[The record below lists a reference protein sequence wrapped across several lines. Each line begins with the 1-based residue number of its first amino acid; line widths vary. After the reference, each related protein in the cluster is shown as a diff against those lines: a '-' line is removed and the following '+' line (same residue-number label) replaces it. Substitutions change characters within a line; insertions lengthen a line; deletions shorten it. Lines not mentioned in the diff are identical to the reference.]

1 VTAGLAALVAF
12 VALGAWAA
20 AHGDEPAL
28 AEERVVVAPF
38 VNLTGDPEFDALG
51 RMAAEWVTQGL
62 SEARLG
68 EPVPT
73 ETAVA
78 SARHADSAV
87 ARAGGDRM
95 QLLARE
101 TRAAL
106 VVTGAI
112 YRTGDS
118 VALHAQI
125 TDARHGR
132 VVRALDPVVA
142 PAAAPAPAVAELAGG
157 CSAPRTAVSTCG
169 STSGSMGG
177 IARSA
182 VDGAPPELRAVPRGA
197 PSAACRLRQPR
208 RGGDARAPAA
218 LRTRSYNRVRPAGA
232 PDGEHVR
239 QHGALGRRRLA
250 PAAAQRAPVRLTPF
264 EAATADVLRT
274 WVASD
279 LGAAYAAARRAAA
292 LEPGGAMTMQVALVA
307 IRLTGR
313 ARRSPCCGRSTDRG
327 DGARRAVLLDLP
339 GRRAPR
345 ARRATT
351 TSSRPSVRARAPFPQ
366 HDGYLLLSRRGRWP
380 RSGARRRPLVQVDA
394 RLALPPGRGFGLPTQ
409 LLHTSAELA
418 RHGHPDAARAT
429 AARLLAWMDARGPG
443 AFDARRW
450 ELFRARTLLALGR
463 DREAAVR
470 LAALVAA
477 DSTVDDPL
485 FYLGVAAA
493 RLGDRTTAA
502 RMSARLAALPGRDS
516 MYFDYARAAIAAQ
529 LGDRAAALA
538 LLRQAFVRGLA
549 VANGRL
555 HADPPFDPLRGD
567 PAFEA
572 LVRPKP

>member
-142 PAAAPAPAVAELAGG
+142 PAAAPAPAVAELRGRMLGAL
-157 CSAPRTAVSTCG
+157 APLFDVWLDQRLDG
-169 STSGSMGG
+169 R

-182 VDGAPPELRAVPRGA
+182 VDGAPPSYAAYREVAEALRAGYGNRGG
-197 PSAACRLRQPR
+197 AAMLAHLQRAHALDTAYVRPVLLMANTYANMGRWDAADSLLRQ
-208 RGGDARAPAA
+208 
-218 LRTRSYNRVRPAGA
+218 L
-232 PDGEHVR
+232 
-239 QHGALGRRRLA
+239 
-250 PAAAQRAPVRLTPF
+250 QRAPDRLTPF

-279 LGAAYAAARRAAA
+279 LRAAYAAARRAAA
-292 LEPGGAMTMQVALVA
+292 LEPGGAMTMQVALEA
-307 IRLTGR
+307 IRLNRPGEALTVLRTLDPDRGVVRDAPFYWTYLADAHHALARHDDELAAVRAAR
-313 ARRSPCCGRSTDRG
+313 AR
-327 DGARRAVLLDLP
+327 
-339 GRRAPR
+339 
-345 ARRATT
+345 
-351 TSSRPSVRARAPFPQ
+351 FPQ
-366 HDGYLLLSRRGRWP
+366 HDGYLLLFEARALAALGRP
-380 RSGARRRPLVQVDA
+380 AEALVQVDA

-463 DREAAVR
+463 DREAAAR